1 MPSFDIV
8 SEIDLQEMDNAVNQ
22 AKKEITTRYD
32 FKGSKSRIDWDH
44 KAVNLVADD
53 DFKMKALIDILLSKT
68 IKRGID
74 GKALDVGKVEDA
86 ASGLKKCEVAI
97 KQGVPVETAR
107 KIVKL
112 IKDSKAKVQAQ
123 IQENQVRV
131 SGKKR
136 DDLQEAIALVKSAGF
151 DLPLQFTNFR
161 D

>member
-22 AKKEITTRYD
+22 AKKEIATRYD
-32 FKGSKSRIDWDH
+32 FKGSKSRIDWDQ

-53 DFKMKALIDILLSKT
+53 DFKMKALLDVLLGKA

-74 GKALDVGKVEDA
+74 AKALDVGKVEDA
-86 ASGLKKCEVAI
+86 AGGLKKCIVGI

-107 KIVKL
+107 KVVKL
-112 IKDSKAKVQAQ
+112 LKDSKIKVQAQ
-123 IQENQVRV
+123 IQEDQVRV
-131 SGKKR
+131 TGKKR
-136 DDLQEAIALVKSAGF
+136 DDLQEAIALVKSAGY
-151 DLPLQFTNFR
+151 DLPLQFTNYR